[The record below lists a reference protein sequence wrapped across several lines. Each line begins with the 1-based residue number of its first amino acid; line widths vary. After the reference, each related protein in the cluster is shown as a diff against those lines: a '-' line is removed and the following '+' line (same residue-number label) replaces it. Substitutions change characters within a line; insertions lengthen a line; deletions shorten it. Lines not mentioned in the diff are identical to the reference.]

1 MNKKNYRI
9 RTSRDSVEPIVS
21 EAYEY
26 RAFSSGIAF
35 SEKKTGR
42 LPAMGWNSWNAFGS
56 GNTEE
61 LTLAMAKA
69 LKELGLSDLG
79 YTYVVLDDGCYKPER
94 VDGRLSNE
102 PVKFPRGFEALADDL
117 HAMGLKFG
125 MYNDIGT
132 NLCAGAA
139 VGTCGFE
146 DVDAES
152 YARWKIDFLKVDNC
166 YYLWDN
172 ATFSNPE
179 NARFTFAPAVKS
191 LRLTGAEG
199 TIPVKNVTH
208 GELPFVGTYDGTN
221 VGRTPVG
228 VQSIELSFE
237 AVIEKEGEYT
247 LIAELATGRRPG
259 RGTWLQLTVDDG
271 PYLFDGE
278 VAETPGEEVF
288 EDRELVRLQL
298 GAGTHRIRIMNHR
311 RQENTL
317 NSYAAM
323 FYALKEKAPDRD
335 ILLSICEWGKTQP
348 QNWGYK
354 VGDSWRILNDIT
366 FCVGRDSDP
375 GRADWERPGTDSITT
390 QYDKAVVMD
399 RFAGLDKGWND
410 PDMLVV
416 GMGNLT
422 TKMMSSHMAM
432 WCMLNAPL
440 MLGLDLRRVQKGDE
454 IHKIIANR
462 ELIALNQDPLGRQ
475 ARRVLCTACP
485 KDPDTTYV
493 MAHDRTD
500 VLVKILAGGEL
511 AILFQNLSKEDRKE
525 EVSITLEEVSTFFP
539 EDSAVFEGLKEALN
553 RGKLVLTDL
562 WTGREEPFTGT
573 FSVKELEGCGHKILR
588 LSENRELLV
597 SDLLE
602 RIREAASVR
611 GLSAD
616 IRWTMTAHDVTLERR
631 MAAGILHQYL
641 QEVAGLPDLDADER
655 TLALQDLYECNHCTG
670 HLIQAVGRGL
680 ICPKDEQHFDLLSPL
695 SRTEAALAVS
705 RLMGILL
712 RI

>member
-1 MNKKNYRI
+1 MNKNYRI
-9 RTSRDSVEPIVS
+9 RTSRERVEPIFS
-21 EAYEY
+21 EEYEY
-26 RAFSSGIAF
+26 RAFSSGKAF
-35 SEKKTGR
+35 PEKKTGR

-61 LTLAMAKA
+61 LTLTQAKA

-79 YTYVVLDDGCYKPER
+79 YTYVVLDDGCYRPER

-102 PVKFPRGFEALADDL
+102 PVKFPRGFTALADDL

-146 DVDAES
+146 DVDAQS
-152 YARWKIDFLKVDNC
+152 YAQWKIDFLKVDNC

-179 NARFTFAPAVKS
+179 NARYTFAPSVRS
-191 LRLTGAEG
+191 VRLIKDGDSVIAERCSG
-199 TIPVKNVTH
+199 DQI
-208 GELPFVGTYDGTN
+208 PFVGTYDGTN

-228 VQSIELSFE
+228 EQSTELSFE
-237 AVIEKEGEYT
+237 VRIGEEGTYK
-247 LIAELATGRRPG
+247 LIAELSTGRRPG
-259 RGTWLQLTVDDG
+259 LGTWLQVRVDDG
-271 PYLFDGE
+271 GYLYDGE
-278 VAETPGEEVF
+278 VEETAGEEVF
-288 EDRELVRLQL
+288 EERELFEIHLNE
-298 GAGTHRIRIMNHR
+298 GIHRIRIMNHR

-323 FYALKEKAPDRD
+323 FYALKEAAPDRK

-375 GRADWERPGTDSITT
+375 GRASWERPGTDSITT

-399 RFAGLDKGWND
+399 RFSGLDRGWND

-422 TKMMSSHMAM
+422 TGMMASHMAM

-440 MLGLDLRRVQKGDE
+440 MLGLDLRRVRCGDDLWR
-454 IHKIIANR
+454 IIANR
-462 ELIALNQDPLGRQ
+462 ELIALNQDPLGHQ
-475 ARRVLCTACP
+475 ARRVLCTSCTGR
-485 KDPDTTYV
+485 PDLTYV
-493 MAHDRTD
+493 TEHDRAD
-500 VLVKILAGGEL
+500 ILVKILSGGEL
-511 AILFQNLSKEDRKE
+511 AVLIQNLSETERKE
-525 EVSITLEEVSTFFP
+525 EVSVSLEETAKFFP
-539 EDSAVFEGLKEALN
+539 EESELFDRLKEDGI
-553 RGKLVLTDL
+553 RGELVLTDL
-562 WTGREEPFTGT
+562 WTGEEEPFRGI
-573 FSVKELEGCGHKILR
+573 FSAKELPGCGHRIYR
-588 LSENRELLV
+588 LSRKGDLKV
-597 SDLLE
+597 SDLLG
-602 RIREAASVR
+602 RIREAMQIR
-611 GLSAD
+611 GLSGE
-616 IRWTMTAHDVTLERR
+616 INWTMTPGEVTLERR

-641 QEVAGLPDLDADER
+641 QEAALLPDLDADER

-680 ICPKDEQHFDLLSPL
+680 ICPKDEKHFDLLSPL
-695 SRTEAALAVS
+695 TRAEASLAVA
-705 RLMGILL
+705 RLMEILL
-712 RI
+712 KI